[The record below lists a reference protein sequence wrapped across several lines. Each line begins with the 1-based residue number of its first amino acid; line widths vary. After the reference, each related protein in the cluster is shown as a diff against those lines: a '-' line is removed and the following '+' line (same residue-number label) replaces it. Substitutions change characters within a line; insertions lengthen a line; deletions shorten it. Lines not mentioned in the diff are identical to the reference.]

1 MPRFPQLWNNHPNIT
16 DEGPLLD
23 KKQYPNQ
30 CAVNMYATLQK
41 SGVNVKSFYGQLS
54 WQKDKPKYAIRAQ
67 ELADWLA
74 SPANPVQA
82 SVEKYSGEEVF
93 DKIRGRTGIIFF
105 QNYWGL
111 GNQGDHID
119 LWNGVRLT
127 HWTSW
132 LRIQLHI
139 SDGGWSNYRQA
150 ETVWFWQIQ

>member
-1 MPRFPQLWNNHPNIT
+1 MPRFTQLWNNHPNVT
-16 DEGPLLD
+16 DEYPLLD
-23 KKQYPNQ
+23 KRQYPNQ
-30 CAVNMYATLQK
+30 CAVNIYATLQK
-41 SGVNVKSFYGQLS
+41 SGVSVKSFYGQLS
-54 WQKDKPKYAIRAQ
+54 WQNDKPKYAIRAQ

-82 SVEKYSGEEVF
+82 RVEKYSGEEVF

-119 LWNGVRLT
+119 LWNGSRLT

-139 SDGGWSNYRQA
+139 SGGGWSNYRQA

>member
-1 MPRFPQLWNNHPNIT
+1 MPRFPKLWNNHPNVT

-23 KKQYPNQ
+23 KRQYPNQ
-30 CAVNMYATLQK
+30 CAVNIYEALKK
-41 SGVNVKSFYGQLS
+41 SGVNVNSFYGQLS

-82 SVEKYSGEEVF
+82 SVVKYSGEEVF
-93 DKIRGRTGIIFF
+93 DKIKGRTGIIFF
-105 QNYWGL
+105 QNYCGL

-119 LWNGVRLT
+119 LWNGTRLT

-139 SDGGWSNYRQA
+139 SGGGWSNYRQA

>member
-74 SPANPVQA
+74 SPANPVHTR
-82 SVEKYSGEEVF
+82 VEKYSGEEVF
-93 DKIRGRTGIIFF
+93 DKIKGRTGIIFF

-119 LWNGVRLT
+119 LWNGSRLT

-139 SDGGWSNYRQA
+139 SGGGWSNYRQA